1 MQTGVTVGSGVFVAT
16 TLGVDVMVGGGSGVE
31 VGGGAGG
38 FPQDERITAA
48 IMRMKICFFMFT
60 RLDQLL
66 IQTSIA
72 RQNKAGQFI
81 CPLLWLYPCK
91 HAHPKIGFENELLV
105 FELGLIQAGDYFV
118 HACLIR
124 FFAEQGQL

>member
-1 MQTGVTVGSGVFVAT
+1 MGSGETQTGVTVGSGVFVAT
-16 TLGVDVMVGGGSGVE
+16 ILGVDVMVGGGSGVE

-60 RLDQLL
+60 RLGRRL

-72 RQNKAGQFI
+72 RQNRRGNLFAHFMV
-81 CPLLWLYPCK
+81 LLL
-91 HAHPKIGFENELLV
+91 
-105 FELGLIQAGDYFV
+105 
-118 HACLIR
+118 
-124 FFAEQGQL
+124 